1 MKDSG
6 RATLETIGWLWWG
19 NIQDMGEL
27 GLLGGP
33 LFKYFLEYFVSK
45 YLEYE
50 GELGLLVLFLNICL
64 NIQDMRELVL
74 FLLQGALP
82 LKWPLTS
89 SVALSLLE
97 NVIKLFSPKIFAMN
111 FVLDQ
116 RLASCINTFSKL

>member
-1 MKDSG
+1 MAVVGKYS
-6 RATLETIGWLWWG
+6 RYE
-19 NIQDMGEL
+19 GEL
-27 GLLGGP
+27 SLLGGP

-89 SVALSLLE
+89 SVALSLSSKISSNYFL
-97 NVIKLFSPKIFAMN
+97 PKY
-111 FVLDQ
+111 LP
-116 RLASCINTFSKL
+116 